1 MDDSLWEGWMNTND
15 RIDEL
20 GVPVIRTFLFS
31 LTEPTETAE
40 FFAFLCLLYTL

>member
-1 MDDSLWEGWMNTND
+1 MDDSLGEGWVDEHELSND

-31 LTEPTETAE
+31 LTEPTEIAE
-40 FFAFLCLLYTL
+40 FFAFLC